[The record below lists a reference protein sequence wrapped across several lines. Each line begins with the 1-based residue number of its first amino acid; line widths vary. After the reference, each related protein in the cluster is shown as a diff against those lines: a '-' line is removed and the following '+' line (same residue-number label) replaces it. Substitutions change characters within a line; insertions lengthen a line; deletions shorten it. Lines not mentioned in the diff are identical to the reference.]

1 MLLHY
6 VVGVMVTVQWS
17 FSVVTNPVT
26 TVNECWPVI
35 ILSSTRNIYTVSIL
49 QISWQYASKVYW
61 IIRQVYLK
69 DTCFKYA
76 SRVIACQIIFGCWP
90 PYLSDFV
97 HIFITVDYVEMINPW
112 QFRSSIPYGSKIIEI
127 WKFNWNGCSR
137 VKSAILNLLF
147 L

>member
-6 VVGVMVTVQWS
+6 VVAVMVTVQWS

-35 ILSSTRNIYTVSIL
+35 ILSATRNIYTVSIL

-69 DTCFKYA
+69 HTCFKYA
-76 SRVIACQIIFGCWP
+76 SRVIACQIIQYFWMLTPLPLGFYSYFHYCRLRWNDQS
-90 PYLSDFV
+90 LKIS
-97 HIFITVDYVEMINPW
+97 IINSLW
-112 QFRSSIPYGSKIIEI
+112 FQNYWDLKI
-127 WKFNWNGCSR
+127 
-137 VKSAILNLLF
+137 
-147 L
+147 